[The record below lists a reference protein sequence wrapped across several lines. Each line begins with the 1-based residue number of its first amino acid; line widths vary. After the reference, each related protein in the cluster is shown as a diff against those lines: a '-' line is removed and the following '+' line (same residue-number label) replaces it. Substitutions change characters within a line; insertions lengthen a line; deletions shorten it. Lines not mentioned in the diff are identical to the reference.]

1 MSQVLV
7 RLVRGILIL
16 SLLISLTG
24 CFYWWRTYLTYLQ
37 LGEFDKYF
45 SISVAEDFT
54 VHFKHP
60 VLLSEDLVSLAKLRA
75 SEEIKT
81 PSGQLW
87 HYRFR
92 KLDNQGDI
100 LFPEIQFTLSPRFNL
115 ENEVIALSFSR
126 IFLQIAP
133 PEFLELSIRSVGSG
147 VIDKDKRQLK
157 VDTDKVHKI
166 NAELPLKNVV
176 LANLGEPFEIKEDE
190 THEVYLYY
198 FMLEA
203 HGIIKGYEDRALSTI
218 KLTFDKETQEMIK
231 MSGRFAGLKISINY
245 RKYKL

>member
-1 MSQVLV
+1 M
-7 RLVRGILIL
+7 
-16 SLLISLTG
+16 LISLTG

-37 LGEFDKYF
+37 LKEFDEHF

-60 VLLSEDLVSLAKLRA
+60 ILLSKDLVSLAKLRA

-92 KLDNQGDI
+92 KSDKQGKL
-100 LFPEIQFTLSPRFNL
+100 LFPEIQFTLSPGFNQDK
-115 ENEVIALSFSR
+115 EVISLSFSR

-147 VIDKDKRQLK
+147 VIDKANRQLK
-157 VDTDKVHKI
+157 VDTDKVRKI
-166 NAELPLKNVV
+166 NAALPLKNVV
-176 LANLGEPFEIKEDE
+176 LANLGEPLDIKEYE

-203 HGIIKGYEDRALSTI
+203 YGIKKGYEDRALSTI

-245 RKYKL
+245 RKHQL

>member
-1 MSQVLV
+1 MI
-7 RLVRGILIL
+7 RLVRGILLL

-24 CFYWWRTYLTYLQ
+24 CFYWWRAYQTYLQ
-37 LGEFDKYF
+37 MGKFDEHF
-45 SISVAEDFT
+45 LISVTEDFT

-60 VLLSEDLVSLAKLRA
+60 VLLSEDLVRLAKLRA

-81 PSGQLW
+81 TSGQLW

-92 KLDNQGDI
+92 KSDKQGDI
-100 LFPEIQFTLSPRFNL
+100 LFPEIQFNLSPEFNQEDEL
-115 ENEVIALSFSR
+115 TALSFSR

-147 VIDKDKRQLK
+147 VIDKANRQLK
-157 VDTDKVHKI
+157 VDTDKVRKI
-166 NAELPLKNVV
+166 NAPLPLKSVV
-176 LANLGEPFEIKEDE
+176 IANLGEPFGIEDGE
-190 THEVYLYY
+190 TQEVYLYY

-203 HGIIKGYEDRALSTI
+203 HGVKKGYEDRALSAI
-218 KLTFDKETQEMIK
+218 RLIFDKESQELIK

-245 RKYKL
+245 RKYQE

>member
-1 MSQVLV
+1 MPSVLT

-37 LGEFDKYF
+37 MGEFDEHF

-60 VLLSEDLVSLAKLRA
+60 ILISDDFVSLAKLRA

-81 PSGQLW
+81 PSGRLW

-92 KLDNQGDI
+92 KSDKHGDI
-100 LFPEIQFTLSPRFNL
+100 LFPEIQFTLSLRFNQQ
-115 ENEVIALSFSR
+115 NETTALSFSR

-147 VIDKDKRQLK
+147 VIDKENRQLK
-157 VDTDKVHKI
+157 VDTDKVRKI
-166 NAELPLKNVV
+166 DATLPLKAVV
-176 LANLGEPFEIKEDE
+176 LANLGEPFKIEDGE

-203 HGIIKGYEDRALSTI
+203 HGIKKGYEDRALSAI
-218 KLTFDKETQEMIK
+218 RLTFDKESQELIK

-245 RKYKL
+245 RKYQT

>member
-1 MSQVLV
+1 MA

-24 CFYWWRTYLTYLQ
+24 CFYWWRTYQTYLQ
-37 LGEFDKYF
+37 MGEFDEHF

-54 VHFKHP
+54 VNFKHP
-60 VLLSEDLVSLAKLRA
+60 ILISEDFVSLAKLRP
-75 SEEIKT
+75 SEEIQT
-81 PSGQLW
+81 TSGQLW

-92 KLDNQGDI
+92 KSDMQGDI
-100 LFPEIQFTLSPRFNL
+100 LFPEIQFTLSLRFNQQ
-115 ENEVIALSFSR
+115 NEVIALSFSR

-133 PEFLELSIRSVGSG
+133 PEFLALSIRSVGSG
-147 VIDKDKRQLK
+147 VIDKENRQLK

-166 NAELPLKNVV
+166 NAPLPLKAVV
-176 LANLGEPFEIKEDE
+176 LANLGEPFEIEDGE
-190 THEVYLYY
+190 AQDVYLYY

-203 HGIIKGYEDRALSTI
+203 HGIKKGYEDRALSAI
-218 KLTFDKETQEMIK
+218 RLTFDKESQELIK

-245 RKYKL
+245 RKYQT